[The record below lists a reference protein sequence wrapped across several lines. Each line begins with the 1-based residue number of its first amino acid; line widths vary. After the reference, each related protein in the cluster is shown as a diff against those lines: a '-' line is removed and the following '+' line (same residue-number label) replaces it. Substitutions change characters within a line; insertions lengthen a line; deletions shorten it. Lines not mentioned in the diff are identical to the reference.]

1 MAKIKYINL
10 INDFWAAD
18 AVRHFG
24 PIATRIYFD
33 VLARLNA
40 NRWEPVA
47 IPKRHWLAT
56 VYDRSQNILQT
67 LKQLQDA
74 GLLRLVAQRG
84 KATWYSVPD
93 MEHETG
99 EKVGEIIP
107 QSGGNNPPAETPL
120 GEIIPQSGGNNPPPT
135 HYILNKDIDIN
146 NNNNNAH
153 TNEEKLIEEFRATD
167 YDTAR
172 MAIAEAVG
180 IPPQDIPRY
189 FEDFCQHCR
198 ALGCN
203 HTDINGLRAH
213 FYNWLKIHING
224 QTQRPPAAGYA
235 TSQPAG
241 TKQPARTVE
250 GVIAA
255 LAAKSES
262 SGFSTY

>member
-18 AVRHFG
+18 AVRHFD
-24 PIATRIYFD
+24 PVATRIYFEA
-33 VLARLNA
+33 LARLNA

-47 IPKRHWLAT
+47 IPMRYWQRTLYDKPKRIYDALAE
-56 VYDRSQNILQT
+56 
-67 LKQLQDA
+67 LKAAD
-74 GLLRLVAQRG
+74 LLRVVTQRA
-84 KATWYSVPD
+84 KATWYSVPA
-93 MEHETG
+93 MERETA
-99 EKVGEIIP
+99 ESVQEIILH
-107 QSGGNNPPAETPL
+107 SVGNNPTVETAVGDNIL
-120 GEIIPQSGGNNPPPT
+120 HSVGNNPTVTPFN
-135 HYILNKDIDIN
+135 IIKDIDIN
-146 NNNNNAH
+146 NNNNAH
-153 TNEEKLIEEFRATD
+153 TSEENLIEEFRATE

-203 HTDINGLRAH
+203 HADINGLRAH
-213 FYNWLKIHING
+213 FYNWLKLHING
-224 QTQRPPAAGYA
+224 QNQRPSAAGYA

-262 SGFSTY
+262 SSFSTH

>member
-18 AVRHFG
+18 AVRHFD
-24 PIATRIYFD
+24 PVATRIYFE
-33 VLARLNA
+33 VLARLNT

-74 GLLRLVAQRG
+74 GLLRLVSQRG
-84 KATWYSVPD
+84 KATWYSVPA
-93 MEHETG
+93 MEHQTA

-107 QSGGNNPPAETPL
+107 QSGGNNPTAEPTV

-135 HYILNKDIDIN
+135 PFNIIKEIDIN
-146 NNNNNAH
+146 NNNNAK
-153 TNEEKLIEEFRATD
+153 TNEENLIEEFRAAE

-172 MAIAEAVG
+172 IAIAEAVG

-189 FEDFCQHCR
+189 FDDFCQHCR
-198 ALGCN
+198 ALGCD
-203 HTDINGLRAH
+203 HADINGLRAH

-224 QTQRPPAAGYA
+224 QDQRPPAAGYA
-235 TSQPAG
+235 TSPPAG

-255 LAAKSES
+255 LAAKSDS
-262 SGFSTY
+262 SGFGTL

>member
-1 MAKIKYINL
+1 
-10 INDFWAAD
+10 
-18 AVRHFG
+18 
-24 PIATRIYFD
+24 
-33 VLARLNA
+33 
-40 NRWEPVA
+40 
-47 IPKRHWLAT
+47 
-56 VYDRSQNILQT
+56 
-67 LKQLQDA
+67 
-74 GLLRLVAQRG
+74 
-84 KATWYSVPD
+84 
-93 MEHETG
+93 MERETAEG
-99 EKVGEIIP
+99 VQEIILH
-107 QSGGNNPPAETPL
+107 SVGNNPTAETPL
-120 GEIIPQSGGNNPPPT
+120 GDNILHSVGNNPTVT
-135 HYILNKDIDIN
+135 HYILNKDIDI

-180 IPPQDIPRY
+180 IPPKDIPRY

-224 QTQRPPAAGYA
+224 QNQRPPATGYA

-255 LAAKSES
+255 LAAKSDS
-262 SGFSTY
+262 SGFGTL

>member
-18 AVRHFG
+18 AVRHFD
-24 PIATRIYFD
+24 PVATRIYFET
-33 VLARLNA
+33 LGRLNS

-47 IPKRHWLAT
+47 IPKRHWLT
-56 VYDRSQNILQT
+56 S
-67 LKQLQDA
+67 LKISGSTFYALLNPLCDA
-74 GLLRLVAQRG
+74 GLLRLVTQKG
-84 KATWYSVPD
+84 IATWYSVPE
-93 MEHETG
+93 MEHDTG
-99 EKVGEIIP
+99 EPLGTIRP
-107 QSGGNNPPAETPL
+107 RSGDNVTPL
-120 GEIIPQSGGNNPPPT
+120 PPFNII
-135 HYILNKDIDIN
+135 KDIDIN
-146 NNNNNAH
+146 NNNNAK
-153 TNEEKLIEEFRATD
+153 TSEEKLIEEFRATE

-198 ALGCN
+198 ALGCD
-203 HTDINGLRAH
+203 HADINGLRAH
-213 FYNWLKIHING
+213 FYNWLKLHING
-224 QTQRPPAAGYA
+224 QNQRPAAGGYE

-255 LAAKSES
+255 LAAKSDS
-262 SGFSTY
+262 SGFGTL

>member
-18 AVRHFG
+18 AVRHFD
-24 PIATRIYFD
+24 PVATRIYFE

-56 VYDRSQNILQT
+56 VYSQSKYIYKVLA
-67 LKQLQDA
+67 QLQDA
-74 GLLRLVAQRG
+74 SLLRVVTQRA

-93 MEHETG
+93 MQRETG
-99 EKVGEIIP
+99 E
-107 QSGGNNPPAETPL
+107 PL
-120 GEIIPQSGGNNPPPT
+120 GCIVPQTVVNSTTASAENPEILPHCGVNSTPPP

-146 NNNNNAH
+146 NNNNAK
-153 TNEEKLIEEFRATD
+153 TNEENLIEEFRATE
-167 YDTAR
+167 YDPAR
-172 MAIAEAVG
+172 MAIADAVG
-180 IPPQDIPRY
+180 IPTQDIPRY
-189 FEDFCQHCR
+189 FEDFLQHCR
-198 ALGCN
+198 AMGCN

-224 QTQRPPAAGYA
+224 QNQRPPAAGYA

-255 LAAKSES
+255 LAAKSD
-262 SGFSTY
+262 SGGFGTL

>member
-18 AVRHFG
+18 AVRHFD
-24 PIATRIYFD
+24 PVATRIYFE

-47 IPKRHWLAT
+47 IPMRYWQTT
-56 VYDRSQNILQT
+56 VYSQSKYIYKVLA
-67 LKQLQDA
+67 QLQDA
-74 GLLRLVAQRG
+74 SLLRVVTQRA
-84 KATWYSVPD
+84 KATWYSVPE

-99 EKVGEIIP
+99 E
-107 QSGGNNPPAETPL
+107 PL
-120 GEIIPQSGGNNPPPT
+120 GYIVPHSVVNSTTAKAENPEILPQTVVNSTTAPPFN
-135 HYILNKDIDIN
+135 IIKDIDIN
-146 NNNNNAH
+146 NNNNAK
-153 TNEEKLIEEFRATD
+153 TSEEKLIEEFRAAD

-198 ALGCN
+198 ALGCD
-203 HTDINGLRAH
+203 HADINGLRAH
-213 FYNWLKIHING
+213 FYNWLKLHING
-224 QTQRPPAAGYA
+224 QNQRPSAAGYA
-235 TSQPAG
+235 TSQSAG

-255 LAAKSES
+255 LAAKSDS
-262 SGFSTY
+262 SGFGAY